1 MGSIP
6 SMSVYFYKLNKQ
18 SWSFLVSPGQSWSVP
33 VIPGQSWSVLVSPGH
48 SWSVPVSPGQSWS
61 FLVSPGQSQSVL
73 VSPGQSWSVPQDL
86 SPGDSWYFT
95 RNCVIITRNPPGICQ
110 ELPAISSH
118 LAEAQFLEDSW
129 RIPGLPGRT
138 TRIPPGIRGAV

>member
-1 MGSIP
+1 MYLIICVVGSIP
-6 SMSVYFYKLNKQ
+6 VARKLYFSIE
-18 SWSFLVSPGQSWSVP
+18 SWSILVS
-33 VIPGQSWSVLVSPGH
+33 PGQSWSVLVSPTGPE
-48 SWSVPVSPGQSWS
+48 SWG
-61 FLVSPGQSQSVL
+61 FLVLYQE
-73 VSPGQSWSVPQDL
+73 L
-86 SPGDSWYFT
+86 SNNYQES
-95 RNCVIITRNPPGICQ
+95 CRNPPGICQ